1 MRRVPARQ
9 AHRIKPSTMRIR
21 ILGCSGGIS
30 AGLRTTAFLLD
41 DDILIDAGTGVGAMT
56 IEEMC
61 RIRHIFLTH
70 AHLDHI
76 ASLPLLL
83 DTLFG
88 NVSEPVTVYGCKNT
102 IKDLKEHMFNWRL
115 WPDFSKLPN
124 AETPTMRFET
134 IEPGVTIERD
144 GRRITPVPVYH
155 SVPTMGYTIQS
166 NGKVLAFSGD
176 TMNNDTFWP
185 AVNAY
190 DSLDILIVEAAFGDA
205 NAELAEMAG
214 HYTPTTL
221 AMDLKKLVHD
231 PEIWITSMKPG
242 DEEEIFEQVLTSLP
256 DRRVRR
262 LRDGDSFTL

>member
-1 MRRVPARQ
+1 
-9 AHRIKPSTMRIR
+9 MRIR

-41 DDILIDAGTGVGAMT
+41 DDILIDAGTGVGSLSLD
-56 IEEMC
+56 EMC
-61 RIRHIFLTH
+61 HIRHIFLTH
-70 AHLDHI
+70 AHLDHV

-88 NVSEPVTVYGCKNT
+88 NIAQPVTVYGCENT
-102 IKDLKEHMFNWRL
+102 IRDLREHMFNWRL
-115 WPDFSKLPN
+115 WPDFSELPN
-124 AETPTMRFET
+124 PEDPTVRFEL
-134 IEPGVTIERD
+134 IEPGQTIEID
-144 GRRITPVPVYH
+144 GRRITGVPVYH

-185 AVNAY
+185 AVNAHEN
-190 DSLDILIVEAAFGDA
+190 LDILIVEAAFRDR
-205 NAELAEMAG
+205 NWELAEMSG

-221 AMDLKKLVHD
+221 AKDLKKLEHD

-242 DEEEIFEQVLTSLP
+242 HEEEIFEQVLSSLP